1 LHIRGGFILPTQDPK
16 GSLNTVD
23 SREKPFGLLV
33 ALNDYEKAIGDLF
46 IDDGDSPG
54 I

>member
-1 LHIRGGFILPTQDPK
+1 LHIRGGYIIPTQDPK
-16 GSLNTVD
+16 ESLNTVD
-23 SREKPFGLLV
+23 SRKKPFGLIV
-33 ALNDYEKAIGDLF
+33 ALDDDEKATGDLF